1 MRLQK
6 LPSVA
11 KQKRQQIIKKKYAQH
26 RATSAQPFMHK
37 RCKLLSFY
45 KNNLYFTF
53 FFIFISVYVSFPI
66 WDLIFGRKYTEYE
79 RKMYRKKIREEKVQN
94 CIVSN
99 AMM

>member
-1 MRLQK
+1 MSNTQIQQLFFEYA
-6 LPSVA
+6 LA
-11 KQKRQQIIKKKYAQH
+11 KTPIGSKTKAATNNKKKYAQH
-26 RATSAQPFMHK
+26 RATSAQPFRHK

-79 RKMYRKKIREEKVQN
+79 R
-94 CIVSN
+94 
-99 AMM
+99 